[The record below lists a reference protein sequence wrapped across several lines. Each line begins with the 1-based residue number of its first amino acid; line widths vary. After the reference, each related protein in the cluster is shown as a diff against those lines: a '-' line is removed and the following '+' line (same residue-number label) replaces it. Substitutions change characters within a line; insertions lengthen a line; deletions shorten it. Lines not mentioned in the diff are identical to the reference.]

1 MITDSFIVVPSIY
14 VIILS
19 FCIIGIGYVLLYSL
33 YQRVIHPMY
42 ETFISTIEQQ
52 EIQAIET
59 VVQQQKTQ
67 FYEANKGQ
75 TIPYNVAKR
84 KLRLFKKMKKSIETA
99 KKRNNVDSL
108 RQKFTEFKKVFELS
122 MTSTETEELETI
134 ETVVQQQKIITL
146 REVKERRID
155 RRTAELK
162 MNVLKKMEYS
172 IRNAKTTLNLDQ
184 LRKDYVQFQ
193 KVFNISTENAIGTSD
208 VHLDTSTP
216 DDPENNPSELND
228 AFDENE
234 EDNDA
239 AEAEIQAQEDA
250 IEEMPPMTSDTTE
263 TEEDAAVELDED
275 QLPENQDVGKS
286 TKEGEPPRDLTN
298 IYRYDP

>member
-42 ETFISTIEQQ
+42 ETFTSTIEQQ

-250 IEEMPPMTSDTTE
+250 IEEMPPMTSNTTE

>member
-1 MITDSFIVVPSIY
+1 
-14 VIILS
+14 
-19 FCIIGIGYVLLYSL
+19 
-33 YQRVIHPMY
+33 MY

-59 VVQQQKTQ
+59 VVQQQKVI
-67 FYEANKGQ
+67 A
-75 TIPYNVAKR
+75 
-84 KLRLFKKMKKSIETA
+84 
-99 KKRNNVDSL
+99 
-108 RQKFTEFKKVFELS
+108 
-122 MTSTETEELETI
+122 
-134 ETVVQQQKIITL
+134 L
-146 REVKERRID
+146 REVKERRIK
-155 RRTAELK
+155 RRKAKRK
-162 MNVLKKMEYS
+162 MRVLKKMEYS

-193 KVFNISTENAIGTSD
+193 EVFNISTENAIGTDD

-234 EDNDA
+234 EDNAA
-239 AEAEIQAQEDA
+239 AEAEIRNQEDA

>member
-19 FCIIGIGYVLLYSL
+19 FCIIGLGYVLLYSL

-59 VVQQQKTQ
+59 VVQQQK
-67 FYEANKGQ
+67 
-75 TIPYNVAKR
+75 
-84 KLRLFKKMKKSIETA
+84 
-99 KKRNNVDSL
+99 
-108 RQKFTEFKKVFELS
+108 
-122 MTSTETEELETI
+122 
-134 ETVVQQQKIITL
+134 IITL
-146 REVKERRID
+146 REVKARRID
-155 RRTAELK
+155 QRTAKLK
-162 MNVLKKMEYS
+162 MDVLKKMEYS

-193 KVFNISTENAIGTSD
+193 KVFNISTENAIGTGD

-234 EDNDA
+234 EDNAA
-239 AEAEIQAQEDA
+239 AEAEIRTQEDA
-250 IEEMPPMTSDTTE
+250 IEELPPMTSDTTE
-263 TEEDAAVELDED
+263 TEEDAAVELKED